1 MIIMKLK
8 KGSKKAK
15 AWGAKMK
22 RLRNKVSSPVKKRLK
37 RRTSNMAR
45 RRTTRRRTARR
56 TSLVSGGKLMNGY
69 FKLPQFIQKALVGV
83 ALSEVSEQMAPK
95 IVPYQ
100 NLAVA
105 GAVGGLPGVAGAFLF
120 NMIQGKGV
128 TNATGVT
135 GITFY

>member
-1 MIIMKLK
+1 MKMK

-22 RLRNKVSSPVKKRLK
+22 RLRNKVSSPVKRKLKK
-37 RRTSNMAR
+37 RRASNMVR

-56 TSLVSGGKLMNGY
+56 SSSLVSGGKLMNGY

-83 ALSEVSEQMAPK
+83 AVSEVSEQMAPK
-95 IVPYQ
+95 VVPYQ

>member
-1 MIIMKLK
+1 MKLK

-22 RLRNKVSSPVKKRLK
+22 RLRNKVSNPITKKLK

-45 RRTTRRRTARR
+45 RRTTRKRTARR
-56 TSLVSGGKLMNGY
+56 SSSLVSGGKLMNGI
-69 FKLPQFIQKALVGV
+69 FKVPVVFQKALLGLAV
-83 ALSEVSEQMAPK
+83 SEVSEQMAPQV
-95 IVPYQ
+95 VPYQ

-120 NMIQGKGV
+120 NLIQGKGV
-128 TNATGVT
+128 TNTTGT